1 MKNSGEGIGTFSTLS
16 IGIGGTVGGGIFA
29 TTGLAVEMT
38 GAAAPVAFA
47 LGGVI
52 AMLTAYSYWKLTLRF
67 PGTGGTVEFLNRGFG
82 PGLLTGSLN
91 ILLCL
96 SYVVLLAVYAYAF
109 GAYVA
114 SFVDDP
120 GPVHRAAV
128 IAVLVACTLVNVVG
142 SGAALRA
149 ENVLNAIKMAILVA
163 LIGVAVA
170 SPLPAGGFAI
180 SEWSGPLAIVS
191 GAMIVFFNYE
201 GFELISNASGEVRD
215 PSRALPIAYLGGIAA
230 VIVIYVGLVTA
241 VIAHLDIEI
250 IRRTS
255 TWVLSALARD
265 LVGLPG
271 HIVVAAAAMMA
282 TASAILVT
290 LLGAGRLMDSIARS
304 RELPEEF
311 ERKILGMPL
320 EGMFVFAALALALAL
335 LAPLNMIATMGSA
348 GFLIV
353 FLGVNLAA
361 ARLSPETGGSRV
373 VSATGSLL
381 CGIALVVLC
390 IEVDAVPAT
399 RGQIWI
405 LVGMIAVS
413 VATEGLYRLRRARS

>member
-1 MKNSGEGIGTFSTLS
+1 
-16 IGIGGTVGGGIFA
+16 
-29 TTGLAVEMT
+29 
-38 GAAAPVAFA
+38 
-47 LGGVI
+47 
-52 AMLTAYSYWKLTLRF
+52 
-67 PGTGGTVEFLNRGFG
+67 
-82 PGLLTGSLN
+82 
-91 ILLCL
+91 
-96 SYVVLLAVYAYAF
+96 
-109 GAYVA
+109 
-114 SFVDDP
+114 
-120 GPVHRAAV
+120 
-128 IAVLVACTLVNVVG
+128 
-142 SGAALRA
+142 
-149 ENVLNAIKMAILVA
+149 
-163 LIGVAVA
+163 
-170 SPLPAGGFAI
+170 
-180 SEWSGPLAIVS
+180 
-191 GAMIVFFNYE
+191 
-201 GFELISNASGEVRD
+201 
-215 PSRALPIAYLGGIAA
+215 
-230 VIVIYVGLVTA
+230 VTA

-335 LAPLNMIATMGSA
+335 LAPLSMIATMGSA